1 MLINRGKKKRLQ
13 PYKMKKRIVTD
24 TNGGEINEIQK
35 TANKIKKKG
44 LTLEKVITTKNI
56 LGANCII

>member
-35 TANKIKKKG
+35 TANKIKKKRVNSRKSYND
-44 LTLEKVITTKNI
+44 EKYFR
-56 LGANCII
+56 C